1 MWPLILS
8 VVGDYYVPRWALV
21 NYRMG
26 GKRGSDKTIRY
37 SSTRYLPIYCSYHV
51 STKTGRQFNT
61 EEIKKKRKECIAFP
75 IRSEEYNTS
84 QMFSIG

>member
-1 MWPLILS
+1 MWALILS
-8 VVGDYYVPRWALV
+8 VVRDLYVLRWALV

-51 STKTGRQFNT
+51 SNKTGRQFNT
-61 EEIKKKRKECIAFP
+61 AEIKKKNEK
-75 IRSEEYNTS
+75 NV
-84 QMFSIG
+84 